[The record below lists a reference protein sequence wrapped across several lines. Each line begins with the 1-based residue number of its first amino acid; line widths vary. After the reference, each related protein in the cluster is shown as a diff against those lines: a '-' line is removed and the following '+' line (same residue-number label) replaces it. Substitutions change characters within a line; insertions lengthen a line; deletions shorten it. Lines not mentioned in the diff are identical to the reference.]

1 MSNAINNSVNACTTI
16 QAALNAVDKIAPSWP
31 LDQMIAVNPLWSLR
45 NKPFKTISAEL
56 AALGGR
62 TCLWGAGEYM
72 ALYER
77 GDITG
82 DALLQ
87 AAKQDDGDKTIAQLV
102 HALQNSTTPAAQWK
116 TIVAL
121 VDQKKVD
128 QNKIDQ
134 QAHSQDT
141 WQDSWGETITQ
152 HVSQFCAAHY
162 QQQQPLLQQKNGT
175 ALYQHWLTHISNDR
189 GVGVSMSSSRLHQ
202 QFVELPN
209 SEHALIEMAISVL
222 GVQND
227 VMEDYFHSLLLDISG
242 WASYVAYL
250 RWQQALGEKDSS
262 DGQDDGIALLA
273 IRLAWELV
281 LYQQSVAAG
290 SSISVDWQNEQLTL
304 ADKVAEHKQHQK
316 ILWVWARALELSEQ
330 QRLQR
335 TISTAYTKA
344 KASSTLKPAAPTLQ
358 ALFCIDVRSEVIRRA
373 LEAQNDGIQTLG
385 FAGFFGL
392 PIAYQ
397 PQHTHLSRPQLP
409 GLLAPAITAK
419 QSNSNA
425 VSSIKYQKI
434 VPLKQQAHWR
444 LWGQSA
450 GSGFSQVESA
460 GWLYGIKMLKQ
471 TFFPQAEESPLDQ
484 LSHHANWELYRDDQ
498 PLSVDEKAALCSGIL
513 SVMGIT
519 EFADTV
525 LLVGHGS
532 HSANNL
538 HAAGLDCG
546 ACGGQTGEVNVR
558 VLAQLLNDSEIR
570 TVLAGK
576 HRIPSNTQFIAALH
590 NTTTEEITCFGG
602 ANNLVAEE
610 IQQWLQQ
617 ATAAAQQERAP
628 IIDPSWQTLSAPALH
643 KKFIQQSHDWS
654 QVRPEWGL
662 ANNNAFI
669 IAPRAWTKQANLQ
682 GRVFLHDYQHQQDTT
697 GSTLELLMT
706 APMIVTHWINM
717 QYNTSTTD
725 NDHYGSG
732 NKVLHNAVGGNLGV
746 FEGNGGDLRIGLSK
760 QSLHNGTKWMH
771 TPQRLSVYIAA
782 PQSSISDIVERH
794 DMLQQ
799 LINNEWIYVFS
810 WQPEEGIVRYFEG
823 DWGV

>member
-1 MSNAINNSVNACTTI
+1 MSNAINNSVNVSNTA

-45 NKPFKTISAEL
+45 NKPFKTVSAEL

-72 ALYER
+72 ALYKR
-77 GDITG
+77 GDITD

-87 AAKQDDGDKTIAQLV
+87 AAKLDDSDMSITQLV
-102 HALQNSTTPAAQWK
+102 DALQSSTTPVAQWK
-116 TIVAL
+116 TIL
-121 VDQKKVD
+121 SLVD
-128 QNKIDQ
+128 QNKVDQ

-141 WQDSWGETITQ
+141 WQDSWGEAITQ
-152 HVSQFCAAHY
+152 YISQFCAAHY

-202 QFVELPN
+202 QFAELPN
-209 SEHALIEMAISVL
+209 SEHALIEMAVSVL
-222 GVQND
+222 GVQDD
-227 VMEDYFHSLLLDISG
+227 VVEDYFHSLLLDISG

-273 IRLAWELV
+273 IRLAWDLV
-281 LYQQSVAAG
+281 LYKQSVAAN
-290 SSISVDWQNEQLTL
+290 SALSLDWQQEQLTL
-304 ADKVAEHKQHQK
+304 ADSVAEHKQHQQ
-316 ILWVWARALELSEQ
+316 ILWIWARALELSEQ
-330 QRLQR
+330 QRLQS
-335 TISTAYTKA
+335 TIK
-344 KASSTLKPAAPTLQ
+344 SSYSNIKPQSSDIKLQ

-373 LEAQNDGIQTLG
+373 LESQSEGIQTLG

-397 PQHTHLSRPQLP
+397 PQYTNLSRPQLP
-409 GLLAPAITAK
+409 GLLAPAITAR
-419 QSNSNA
+419 QSNGQKHGQKNSA
-425 VSSIKYQKI
+425 LSTIYQKI
-434 VPLKQQAHWR
+434 APLKKQAHWQR
-444 LWGQSA
+444 WGQSA

-484 LSHHANWELYRDDQ
+484 LSHHGDWELYRDDQ
-498 PLSVDEKAALCSGIL
+498 PLSVDDKATLCSGIL

-519 EFADTV
+519 DFADTV

-538 HAAGLDCG
+538 HAAGLNCG

-570 TVLAGK
+570 AALADK

-590 NTTTEEITCFGG
+590 NTTTEEITCFAGM
-602 ANNLVAEE
+602 NNIVMQE

-617 ATAAAQQERAP
+617 ATAAAQQDRAP
-628 IIDPSWQTLSAPALH
+628 TIDPSWPTLSAPALH

-669 IAPRAWTKQANLQ
+669 IAPRAWTKQANLR
-682 GRVFLHDYQHQQDTT
+682 GRVFLHDYQHQKDTS

-717 QYNTSTTD
+717 QYNASTTD

-732 NKVLHNAVGGNLGV
+732 NKVLHNAVGGNVGV

-771 TPQRLSVYIAA
+771 TPQRLCVYIAA
-782 PQSSISDIVERH
+782 PQSNISKIVERH
-794 DMLQQ
+794 EMLQQ

-810 WQPEEGIVRYFEG
+810 WQPEEGIVRFFEG
-823 DWGV
+823 E